1 MKEYAPEYTKKEKL
15 IRLVAIGII
24 GVAFG
29 AWFKLKGLPYLVS
42 ITVEPQCFEFLGM
55 QGAEF
60 LAHLLFFWMPLST
73 FLLASLFMLPPGVR
87 GLIDGQF
94 PPKGMKV
101 FRPTVIR
108 RGKLGTFK
116 SLGHFLLPLLCLGF
130 SVWGYSK
137 VEPMMAIFQSNQNVS
152 LCTY

>member
-29 AWFKLKGLPYLVS
+29 VWFKLKGLPYLVS

-60 LAHLLFFWMPLST
+60 LAH
-73 FLLASLFMLPPGVR
+73 
-87 GLIDGQF
+87 
-94 PPKGMKV
+94 
-101 FRPTVIR
+101 
-108 RGKLGTFK
+108 
-116 SLGHFLLPLLCLGF
+116 
-130 SVWGYSK
+130 
-137 VEPMMAIFQSNQNVS
+137 
-152 LCTY
+152 